1 MIETIQIVV
10 DESPMNML
18 VATPAGDAPAPGILL
33 SHYQHGLGPFTRRN
47 VARLASEGFV
57 VVAPDHYHHT
67 PDEPDLKLRKL
78 GLIDTRLIADMMAA
92 TAYLRSHPRTIPERT
107 AIMGHCMG
115 GRQTLLGAA
124 TVPGF
129 RCAIDCY
136 GGGVLRAQGPGP
148 TVFERLSGVMRD
160 QSLSTAEVDAVMCM
174 RPVNL
179 GQVPKQLEA
188 VRAFAVL
195 PESPALAAANKR
207 IGNILKKA
215 GEVDAH
221 VNAALLQ
228 GDAEKNLYVAMQK
241 LLPESEAQFKAG
253 DYTASLQTLA
263 TLRAPVDA
271 FFEDV
276 MVNAEEMDLRL
287 NRQGLLKSLHVA
299 MNRVADLSK
308 LAT

>member
-1 MIETIQIVV
+1 MRGKTSVIETIQIVV

-18 VATPAGDAPAPGILL
+18 VATPAGDGPAPGILL

-47 VARLASEGFV
+47 AERLASEGFV

-92 TAYLRSHPRTIPERT
+92 TAYLRSHPRTISERT

-148 TVFERLSGVMRD
+148 TVFERLPAITCPVAGFFGVHDTNPPPEDVRKVEAELKRLGVETDFHLYEDTGHGFMDPD
-160 QSLSTAEVDAVMCM
+160 QTRYVEASANDAWARILVFLK
-174 RPVNL
+174 RH
-179 GQVPKQLEA
+179 
-188 VRAFAVL
+188 
-195 PESPALAAANKR
+195 LAA
-207 IGNILKKA
+207 
-215 GEVDAH
+215 
-221 VNAALLQ
+221 
-228 GDAEKNLYVAMQK
+228 
-241 LLPESEAQFKAG
+241 S
-253 DYTASLQTLA
+253 
-263 TLRAPVDA
+263 
-271 FFEDV
+271 
-276 MVNAEEMDLRL
+276 
-287 NRQGLLKSLHVA
+287 
-299 MNRVADLSK
+299 
-308 LAT
+308 